1 MLDTVRDSQAKGL
14 EITPIGGR
22 IGALIRGVELS
33 GDMPAEQARAIYAAM
48 LKHKVVFLRDQFA
61 SDAEMNRFAALLGD
75 PAPYKYD
82 DNPVDGDYAW
92 HIDADEIRADHWHS
106 DLSWTVDPVSV
117 GILSPV
123 LLPNYGGETVW
134 SNLAAAYAE
143 MPAPLQ
149 AMADQLWA
157 VHSARKPM
165 QMSFADLSQ
174 SDLEKEKLF
183 TSENYGTRHPVVT
196 VHPET
201 GERSL
206 MLGNVFSYFD
216 GFTRS
221 PGQHVYEALHHYAT
235 RPENTIR
242 WHWRLGDVA
251 IWDNRASLHYGVR
264 DIDGQARTMRRI
276 SLKGVPPRSIDG
288 RCSSRVD

>member
-1 MLDTVRDSQAKGL
+1 MLDTVKNSQAAGIEVEK
-14 EITPIGGR
+14 IGGR
-22 IGALIRGVELS
+22 IGALIRGVTLS
-33 GDMPAEQARAIYAAM
+33 GDMPIEQARAIYAAM
-48 LKHKVVFLRDQFA
+48 LEYKVVFLRDQFA
-61 SDAEMNRFAALLGD
+61 SDAEMNRFAKLLGD

-82 DNPVDGDYAW
+82 ANPVDDDYAW
-92 HIDADEIRADHWHS
+92 HINAGEIRADHWHS

-123 LLPNYGGETVW
+123 VIPEFGGETVW

-143 MPAPLQ
+143 MPPPLQ

-157 VHSARKPM
+157 VHSAKKPI
-165 QMSFADLSQ
+165 QLSFANLSQ
-174 SDLEKEKLF
+174 ADLDKEKMF
-183 TSENYGTRHPVVT
+183 RTENEGTMHPVVT

-206 MLGNVFSYFD
+206 MLGNVFSYFE

-221 PGQHVYEALHHYAT
+221 PGQHIYEALHHYAT

-251 IWDNRASLHYGVR
+251 IWDNRASLHYGVN
-264 DIDGQARTMRRI
+264 DFPGQARTMRRI
-276 SLKGVPPRSIDG
+276 SLKGVPPRGLDG
-288 RCSSRVD
+288 RTSYPV

>member
-1 MLDTVRDSQAKGL
+1 MLDTVKNGQTGDMRIERL
-14 EITPIGGR
+14 GGR
-22 IGALIRGVELS
+22 VGALISGVTLS
-33 GDMPAEQARAIYAAM
+33 GDMPKEQAQAIYDAM
-48 LKHKVVFLRDQFA
+48 LKYKVVFLRDQFA
-61 SDAEMNRFAALLGD
+61 SDAEMNRFAKLLGE

-82 DNPVDGDYAW
+82 TNPVDGDYAW
-92 HIDADEIRADHWHS
+92 HIKAGEIRADHWHS
-106 DLSWTVDPVSV
+106 DLSWTLDPVSV

-123 LLPNYGGETVW
+123 VLPEYGGETVW

-157 VHSARKPM
+157 VHSARKPI
-165 QMSFADLSQ
+165 QMSFDNLSEADLA
-174 SDLEKEKLF
+174 KEKMF
-183 TSENYGTRHPVVT
+183 STENYGTKHPVVT

-206 MLGNVFSYFD
+206 MFGNIISYFE
-216 GFTRS
+216 GFTRT
-221 PGQHVYEALHHYAT
+221 PGQHIYETLHHYAT
-235 RPENTIR
+235 RPENTVR

-251 IWDNRASLHYGVR
+251 IWDNRSSLHYGVN
-264 DIDGQARTMRRI
+264 DIDDQARTMRRI

-288 RCSSRVD
+288 RSSTPVA